1 MLTWHWRVV
10 TKAVM
15 ARARKKHVQVELEFK
30 TWGGK
35 RKGAGRPPKTYRSSE
50 RHIPRERFDRLT
62 PVHVTLRL
70 VHGFGTLRKR
80 DTYKALRK
88 ATMAVLGR
96 SDFRIVHLSPE
107 TDHIHLIVEAETDGA
122 LSRGVQAFEISA
134 SQHLNR
140 AISKRR
146 GSKRRGK
153 VFADRYHS
161 RLLKSPTQAHHTLA
175 YVLNNWRRH
184 DQDEDWGET
193 RLWDVDYMSS
203 AVSFTGW
210 KELTTQ
216 PLIYDIDP
224 VHRLCVSRPQSWLL
238 HTGWQKAGS
247 ISMYETPGL
256 NRR

>member
-1 MLTWHWRVV
+1 
-10 TKAVM
+10 M
-15 ARARKKHVQVELEFK
+15 AGARNRHVQIEIEFK

-35 RKGAGRPPKTYRSSE
+35 RKGAGRPPKNLRSSE
-50 RHIPRERFDRLT
+50 RHTTRERFDRLT

-70 VHGFGTLRKR
+70 VPGFGTLRQR
-80 DTYKALRK
+80 DTYFALRK
-88 ATMAVLGR
+88 ATRAVLGR
-96 SDFRIVHLSPE
+96 DDFRIVHLGPE
-107 TDHIHLIVEAETDGA
+107 VDHLHLLVEADNDTA
-122 LSRGVQAFEISA
+122 LAKGVQAFEISA

-146 GSKRRGK
+146 GTKRLGT

-161 RLLKSPTQAHHTLA
+161 RLIKSPTQAHHTLS

-193 RLWDVDYMSS
+193 RFWDVDYMSS

-210 KELTTQ
+210 RELADQ
-216 PLIYDIDP
+216 PFMFSIAPDE
-224 VHRLCVSRPQSWLL
+224 RLCVARPQSWLL

-256 NRR
+256 KRR